1 MGMNSSEQDLNR
13 MDHSI
18 VIRNLTKHF
27 RRRNGGA
34 VVAAID
40 GATLEIEPGEF
51 VVLLGPSG
59 CGKTTLL
66 RSVAGL
72 ETPDSGSIHV
82 NGVPVFDGES
92 GTCLSPERRNLSM
105 MFQSY
110 ALWPH
115 MTVLQNV
122 RYPLENRKNG
132 RLKKQDMQEKVAQ
145 ALNMVGIGELGN
157 QYPAQLSGGQQQR
170 VALARAL
177 VNDSGIVLFDEPL
190 SNVDAKVRE
199 QLRIELLATQR
210 RLGFTALFVTHDQAE
225 AMELA
230 TRIAVLDHG
239 KVQQIGTPT
248 EVYARPATEYV
259 AKFIGNTNEL
269 NGRQS
274 GNGASYETEVGSIVA
289 ADDAP
294 RHPDAHLLWRPENG
308 RLYKERPLGMN
319 AFQGRVVASLFLG
332 THTEYLVRSGDV
344 RSRIWTSDPER
355 FERDDSV
362 WIGVR
367 PADVLVFEAPKLSDQ
382 ALKVD
387 A

>member
-1 MGMNSSEQDLNR
+1 
-13 MDHSI
+13 MDHSLS
-18 VIRNLTKHF
+18 IRQLTKHF
-27 RRRNGGA
+27 RRRDGA

-40 GATLEIEPGEF
+40 DANLEVEPGEF

-72 ETPDSGSIHV
+72 ETPDSGSIQV
-82 NGVPVFDGES
+82 NGTPVFDGER
-92 GTCLSPERRNLSM
+92 GTCVSPERRNLSM

-115 MTVLQNV
+115 MTAEQNV
-122 RYPLENRKNG
+122 RYPLENRKTDRLG
-132 RLKKQDMQEKVAQ
+132 RPAMKDKVAA
-145 ALNMVGIGELGN
+145 ALSMVGIGELGA

-177 VNDSGIVLFDEPL
+177 VNDSTVVLFDEPL

-230 TRIAVLDHG
+230 TRIAVLDRG

-259 AKFIGNTNEL
+259 AKFIGNTNQL
-269 NGRQS
+269 SGRQRSS
-274 GNGASYETEVGSIVA
+274 GDGFETELGTLHAGSGAPACTA
-289 ADDAP
+289 AN
-294 RHPDAHLLWRPENG
+294 LLWRPENG
-308 RLYKERPLGMN
+308 QLSRERPVGRN
-319 AFQGRVVASLFLG
+319 ALPGRIVASLYLG
-332 THTEYLVRSGDV
+332 THTEYLVRSGEV
-344 RSRIWTSDPER
+344 SSRIWTSGPDR
-355 FERDDSV
+355 FVRDEDV
-362 WIGVR
+362 WIGINPEDIMVFPTEDAAVAEPDAVR
-367 PADVLVFEAPKLSDQ
+367 VGA
-382 ALKVD
+382 
-387 A
+387 